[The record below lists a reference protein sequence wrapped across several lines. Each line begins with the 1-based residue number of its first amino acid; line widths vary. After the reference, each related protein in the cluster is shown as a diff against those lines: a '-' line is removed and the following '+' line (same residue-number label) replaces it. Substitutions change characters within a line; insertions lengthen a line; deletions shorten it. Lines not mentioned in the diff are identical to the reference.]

1 MGAELSYLRPIDC
14 TTASRSVS
22 LHYHVPELREACALA
37 LTVLSGADPLFNGEV
52 AEAEPHDDALFS
64 VDLHMA
70 GHASVEA
77 SKKYARVRSTSAM
90 PLHGIIKTPSDSL
103 NVQIISVDLPQQS
116 GAHPEAAN
124 SNTQALFDDGFLDML
139 RQAVEAGLCQERRR
153 VCFIETAQIDATS
166 PSWVNFASRHLAET
180 FSELEIF
187 SMTAADAAAL
197 MAADKF
203 YHDIIVAE
211 QISAEIL
218 RSLALTL
225 TGTAG
230 LAVSNIV
237 TPEGLKVEPAPM
249 SSRHKVDGSQT
260 PILQMLAAGI
270 EALVALKRYAA
281 ASAVH
286 NAMLRALEDGVHPSS
301 VRHIAPY
308 STTVSDADFVDA
320 VIERFGSCRKNQDPV
335 AYVNYRHQWREGGK
349 NRSPLR
355 LVHSRDAL

>member
-22 LHYHVPELREACALA
+22 LHYHAPELREACALA

-52 AEAEPHDDALFS
+52 AEAEPHDGALFS
-64 VDLHMA
+64 VDLQMA
-70 GHASVEA
+70 GYASVEA
-77 SKKYARVRSTSAM
+77 AKNARVRSTSAM
-90 PLHGIIKTPSDSL
+90 PLHGILKTPSDSL

-116 GAHPEAAN
+116 GAHLEAAN
-124 SNTQALFDDGFLDML
+124 SNTQAFFDDGFLDML
-139 RQAVEAGLCQERRR
+139 RQAIEAGLCQGRRR
-153 VCFIETAQIDATS
+153 ICFIETAQIDAES

-180 FSELEIF
+180 FSEIEIF

-203 YHDIIVAE
+203 NHDIVVAE
-211 QISAEIL
+211 HISAEIL

-230 LAVSNIV
+230 LAVSSIV
-237 TPEGLKVEPAPM
+237 TSEGLKVEPAPM
-249 SSRHKVDGSQT
+249 SSNYKIDGSQT
-260 PILQMLAAGI
+260 PILQMLAAGV

-281 ASAVH
+281 AGTVH
-286 NAMLRALEDGVHPSS
+286 NAILRALEDGVHPSS

-335 AYVNYRHQWREGGK
+335 AYVNYRRQGREGGE

-355 LVHSRDAL
+355 LVHSRDPL

>member
-14 TTASRSVS
+14 TTASRSVL
-22 LHYHVPELREACALA
+22 LHYHAPELREACASA
-37 LTVLSGADPLFNGEV
+37 LTVLSSADPLFNGES
-52 AEAEPHDDALFS
+52 AEAEANDGALFS

-70 GHASVEA
+70 GHASVEE
-77 SKKYARVRSTSAM
+77 SKHARVRSTVAM

-116 GAHPEAAN
+116 GAHLEAAN
-124 SNTQALFDDGFLDML
+124 SNTQAFFDDGFLDML
-139 RQAVEAGLCQERRR
+139 RQAIEAGFCQERRR
-153 VCFIETAQIDATS
+153 VCFIETSQIDAAS

-203 YHDIIVAE
+203 NHDIVVAE
-211 QISAEIL
+211 HISAEIL

-230 LAVSNIV
+230 LAVSSIV
-237 TPEGLKVEPAPM
+237 TPEGLKVEPLPM
-249 SSRHKVDGSQT
+249 SSNHKVDGSQT

-281 ASAVH
+281 AGTVH
-286 NAMLRALEDGVHPSS
+286 NAILRALEDGVHPSS

-335 AYVNYRHQWREGGK
+335 AYVNYRRQGRGGGE

-355 LVHSRDAL
+355 LVHSR